1 MKRLTLSL
9 IWDRSQM
16 CRNKYAASRNYR
28 ILFEFS
34 MLLPII
40 QSEWDRSHL
49 LLKNRTTLIHE
60 LLQLLGSFPFVFR
73 CFPHLYA
80 NAYRE
85 ECQRSISRTIGTYP
99 APLSNGLSRRY
110 FAKTAALRL

>member
-1 MKRLTLSL
+1 MTRFTLSL
-9 IWDRSQM
+9 IWDRSQV

-49 LLKNRTTLIHE
+49 LLK
-60 LLQLLGSFPFVFR
+60 
-73 CFPHLYA
+73 
-80 NAYRE
+80 
-85 ECQRSISRTIGTYP
+85 
-99 APLSNGLSRRY
+99 
-110 FAKTAALRL
+110 K